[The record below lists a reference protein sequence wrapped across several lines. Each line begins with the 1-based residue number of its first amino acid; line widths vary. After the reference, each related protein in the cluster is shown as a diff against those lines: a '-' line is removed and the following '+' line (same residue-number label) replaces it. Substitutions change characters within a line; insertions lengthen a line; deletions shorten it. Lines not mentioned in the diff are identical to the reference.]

1 MSLKAVL
8 FDFNG
13 VIIKDEPI
21 HLQLIDEILI
31 QENLQPQR
39 VNERQAALGRSDRAC
54 FQQLLANR
62 GRVASEDYLNQLLN
76 RKAEAYVLE
85 LEKLEKLPLYPG
97 VEDLIYQVR
106 SRSVSKGDSRSVSKG
121 DSRSVS
127 KGDSRSVSKGD
138 SRNLK
143 LGLVSGAFRK
153 EIELVLE
160 RAKLTEYF
168 KVIVAGEDTTTSKPN
183 PDGYLLAVERLNQ
196 QYPDLNLQPQECL
209 AIEDTPDGIQAA
221 KLAEMQV
228 VGVAN
233 TYPFHML
240 HRCCNWV
247 VDYLTDVD
255 LEWVQEVYQRRQ
267 EAEGKKHSQQSA
279 GNEVL

>member
-21 HLQLIDEILI
+21 HLHLIDEILI

-39 VNERQAALGRSDRAC
+39 VHERQASLGRSDRAC

-62 GRVASEDYLNQLLN
+62 GRVVSEDYLTQLLN

-85 LEKLEKLPLYPG
+85 LEKVEKLPLYPG

-106 SRSVSKGDSRSVSKG
+106 SRSVSPEDSLS
-121 DSRSVS
+121 
-127 KGDSRSVSKGD
+127 
-138 SRNLK
+138 LK
-143 LGLVSGAFRK
+143 LGLVSGALRK
-153 EIELVLE
+153 EIELVLN
-160 RAKLTEYF
+160 RAKLADYF
-168 KVIVAGEDTTTSKPN
+168 KVIVAGDDTLTSKPE

-196 QYPDLNLQPQECL
+196 KYPDLNLQTQECL
-209 AIEDTPDGIQAA
+209 AIEDTPAGIQAA
-221 KLAEMQV
+221 KRAQMQV

-240 HRCCNWV
+240 QRCCNWT
-247 VDYLTDVD
+247 VDYLTDLD
-255 LEWVQEVYQRRQ
+255 LDWVQQVY
-267 EAEGKKHSQQSA
+267 SQKNSPLA
-279 GNEVL
+279 VSEC